1 MQCLKF
7 AVAAFGTIFGVR
19 VGQRSIREALE
30 MLYIYILYIIY
41 IYILYMHM
49 YDLFGTKNQKDQ
61 RRHVLVS

>member
-30 MLYIYILYIIY
+30 MIYIHT
-41 IYILYMHM
+41 YMIDM

>member
-30 MLYIYILYIIY
+30 MIY
-41 IYILYMHM
+41 IYTYMICM
-49 YDLFGTKNQKDQ
+49 IYLVQKNKKIKEGTF
-61 RRHVLVS
+61 

>member
-30 MLYIYILYIIY
+30 MIY
-41 IYILYMHM
+41 IYTYMIDM

>member
-30 MLYIYILYIIY
+30 MIYIHIY
-41 IYILYMHM
+41 DM
-49 YDLFGTKNQKDQ
+49 YDLFGTKKQKDQ

>member
-30 MLYIYILYIIY
+30 MIY
-41 IYILYMHM
+41 IYIHIYDM
-49 YDLFGTKNQKDQ
+49 YDLFGTKKQKDQ